1 MHADYVPNPLYDNNP
16 FIEALPP
23 MLSGKD
29 LIRALAVIPP
39 YSDSDRDRSTG
50 ERLQLLSSLY
60 EFYQPLSMT
69 IDLYCEIYTAMQHC
83 YGQYSIQ
90 SEAAAM
96 QNGYSLMHGNALAAS
111 VGGGNSFSVIGVS
124 GLGKSTALQR
134 VLSLFPQVIEHTSYH
149 GQNFYCHQIPYLVVQ
164 TPHDASIKALILD
177 IYLQIDSL
185 VGTSYQK
192 DALSR
197 RLSID
202 VLVSQL
208 NQIVRVNHIGLL
220 VIDELQNIAY
230 RKSDGGI
237 RFLNFLVH
245 LINGAG
251 VSICMVGTPRVLQ
264 VLQQE
269 FRSARRTTGLV
280 YDRLPNDKEF
290 ALLLHGLWHY
300 QYTQYATDLTPE
312 LANWLY
318 RKTQG
323 IPDILAKLLYN
334 AQKQAILDGR
344 EKLDLEVFESAFLR
358 NLGMVSEYISELSTK
373 SVAKRQT
380 KTAPEVS
387 VGSAAP
393 TKIVGNDIRMLL
405 KKAKKSGELPVY
417 VINNS
422 LLLFSSPKYFMDCV
436 KSILSLCSFI
446 SSNNNLYPYI
456 FCNNFSYSQINNAIF
471 SPSSLGN
478 INRLSI
484 ASFFSSS
491 IFVKNSLRARLEF
504 GLCIASIHTSKLELF
519 VSHPHSLSMANSGSS
534 FLVLSSITLFSL

>member
-1 MHADYVPNPLYDNNP
+1 MHADYIANPLYDNNP

-39 YSDSDRDRSTG
+39 YSDSDRDRSTW

-83 YGQYSIQ
+83 YGQYSVQ
-90 SEAAAM
+90 SEAAAF
-96 QNGYSLMHGNALAAS
+96 QKGYSLMHGNALAAS
-111 VGGGNSFSVIGVS
+111 IGGGNSFSVVGVS

-134 VLSLFPQVIEHTSYH
+134 VLSLYPQVIEHTEYH
-149 GQNFYCHQIPYLVVQ
+149 GQKFYCHQIPYLVVQ

-185 VGTSYQK
+185 IGTCYQK

-220 VIDELQNIAY
+220 VIDELQNITY
-230 RKSDGGI
+230 HKSDGGI

-251 VSICMVGTPRVLQ
+251 VSVCMVGTPRVLQ

-269 FRSARRTTGLV
+269 FRAARRTTGLV

-290 ALLLHGLWHY
+290 ALLLQGLWHY

-312 LANWLY
+312 FANWLY

-334 AQKQAILDGR
+334 AQKQVILDGR

-358 NLGMVSEYISELSTK
+358 NLGMVSEYISELSAK
-373 SVAKRQT
+373 PVVKRQA
-380 KTAPEVS
+380 KTTPEVS

-393 TKIVGNDIRMLL
+393 TKIVGNDIRVLL
-405 KKAKKSGELPVY
+405 KKAKKCGESPVSAY
-417 VINNS
+417 AE
-422 LLLFSSPKYFMDCV
+422 
-436 KSILSLCSFI
+436 
-446 SSNNNLYPYI
+446 YI
-456 FCNNFSYSQINNAIF
+456 KGEVAI
-471 SPSSLGN
+471 
-478 INRLSI
+478 
-484 ASFFSSS
+484 
-491 IFVKNSLRARLEF
+491 
-504 GLCIASIHTSKLELF
+504 
-519 VSHPHSLSMANSGSS
+519 
-534 FLVLSSITLFSL
+534 